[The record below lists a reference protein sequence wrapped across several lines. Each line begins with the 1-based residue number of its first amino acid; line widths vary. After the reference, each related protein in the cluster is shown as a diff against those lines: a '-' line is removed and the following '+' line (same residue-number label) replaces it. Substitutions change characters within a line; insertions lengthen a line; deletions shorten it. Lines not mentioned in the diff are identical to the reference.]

1 MNLINLPKH
10 LFNDFCFS
18 HVPVLYRPDF
28 ICMRV
33 GSGFGSILSATLR
46 KRTEKIQI
54 GQNIISQR
62 SSLNVHLQYLQE
74 NIYSMILNMNKKT

>member
-33 GSGFGSILSATLR
+33 GTGFGRILSATLR
-46 KRTEKIQI
+46 NRTEK
-54 GQNIISQR
+54 NSDWT
-62 SSLNVHLQYLQE
+62 
-74 NIYSMILNMNKKT
+74 K